1 MFKYI
6 YIYRRIFA
14 IIMSHR
20 RDRGYVGHW
29 VKLDNAFFSILA
41 CQNKFYN
48 WLTLKIKFWSIKSF
62 LGIVFDQ
69 VNIEKNTMSPLI
81 PGSHISPVSP
91 FILAITHMRIKLAS
105 KRKISENSKM
115 VERKIV
121 PQNISSGISEVTR
134 LLREWSNSRA
144 SVTDIL
150 CVCLIIFLL
159 IMYVVCPGLRYDEIS
174 ISTTKQWTEPTRYLT
189 SQTGLAHG
197 LIPIN

>member
-115 VERKIV
+115 VVEQKLFHKTF
-121 PQNISSGISEVTR
+121 SSGISEVTR
-134 LLREWSNSRA
+134 LLREWPNSRA
-144 SVTDIL
+144 SVTDIGTVCMPHYFFKL
-150 CVCLIIFLL
+150 C
-159 IMYVVCPGLRYDEIS
+159 M
-174 ISTTKQWTEPTRYLT
+174 
-189 SQTGLAHG
+189 
-197 LIPIN
+197 